1 MKSALITGST
11 GAIGQAIAR
20 AFAKERYYLYLHY
33 NSSSQK
39 ATTLLEELGCE
50 GEILQCDLRSQEAIK
65 EKFGDLS
72 VDVLVN
78 NAGITR
84 DKLFFFMENDDWQ
97 SVMDA
102 NLNSLF
108 HVTKQIIPQ
117 MMKQKRG
124 SIVNVSSISGV
135 VGNAGQV
142 NYSASKGGIIAF
154 TKALCAEVG
163 RYGIRVNGVAPGI
176 IESQMSENLDKSMSK
191 MIPLGRFGKPEE
203 VAEVVFFL
211 GDKATYVNGEIIN
224 ISGGMVR

>member
-1 MKSALITGST
+1 MKSVLITGAT
-11 GAIGQAIAR
+11 GAIGQATAKV
-20 AFAKERYYLYLHY
+20 FAKEGYYLYLHY
-33 NSSSQK
+33 NASRQK
-39 ATTLLEELGCE
+39 AALLLEELGCE
-50 GEILQCDLRSQEAIK
+50 GQILQCELKRPEAIK
-65 EKFGDLS
+65 ETFEGLS

-84 DKLFFFMENDDWQ
+84 DKLFFFMDNDDWQ
-97 SVMDA
+97 NVMDT

-108 HVTKQIIPQ
+108 YVTKQIIPE
-117 MMKQKRG
+117 MMKRKSG
-124 SIVNVSSISGV
+124 SIVNVASISGI

-163 RYGIRVNGVAPGI
+163 RYGVRVNGVAPGI
-176 IESQMSENLDKSMSK
+176 IESEMTQEVDKAMVK
-191 MIPLGRFGKPEE
+191 MIPLGRFGKAEE

-211 GDKATYVNGEIIN
+211 AHKASYVHGEIIN